1 MEVSMKKYL
10 ICLMAIVVIISTIGC
25 GSAKLELTNE
35 DYNLSDNTTSKG
47 ITIGSSS
54 DDFMSAYDGFE
65 VSVIYADSGSNI
77 GTFMKIDKVDYSKQ
91 CTVAIQNFFVDD
103 KSHTVDEI
111 KSKYNIKNDI
121 NGWLQN
127 NPDFLEK
134 HSLIYKCLTF
144 YFDNEMVVDIK
155 YSEKNFNE

>member
-1 MEVSMKKYL
+1 MKKYL

-35 DYNLSDNTTSKG
+35 DYNLSGNTTSKG

-54 DDFMSAYDGFE
+54 DDFVGAYDGFE
-65 VSVIYADSGSNI
+65 VSVIYADSGSNV

-111 KSKYNIKNDI
+111 KNKYNIKNDI

>member
-1 MEVSMKKYL
+1 MKKYL

-54 DDFMSAYDGFE
+54 DDFVSAYDGFE
-65 VSVIYADSGSNI
+65 VSVIYADSGSNV
-77 GTFMKIDKVDYSKQ
+77 GTFMKIDKVDYYKQ

-111 KSKYNIKNDI
+111 KNKYNIKNDI

>member
-1 MEVSMKKYL
+1 MKKYL
-10 ICLMAIVVIISTIGC
+10 IYLIVIVVIVSAIGC
-25 GSAKLELTNE
+25 SSVGLELTNE

-54 DDFMSAYDGFE
+54 DDFVNAYDGFE
-65 VSVIYADSGSNI
+65 VSVIYADSGSNV
-77 GTFMKIDKVDYSKQ
+77 GKFMKIDKVDYSKQ

-111 KSKYNIKNDI
+111 KNKYNIKNDI

-144 YFDNEMVVDIK
+144 YFDNGTIVDIK

>member
-1 MEVSMKKYL
+1 MKKYL
-10 ICLMAIVVIISTIGC
+10 LYLMAIVVIISTIGC
-25 GSAKLELTNE
+25 GSVKLELTNE

-54 DDFMSAYDGFE
+54 DDFVSAYDGFE
-65 VSVIYADSGSNI
+65 VSVIYADSGSNV

-111 KSKYNIKNDI
+111 KNKYNIKNDI

-144 YFDNEMVVDIK
+144 YFDNGIIVDIK

>member
-1 MEVSMKKYL
+1 
-10 ICLMAIVVIISTIGC
+10 MAIVVIISTIGC

-35 DYNLSDNTTSKG
+35 DYNLSNNTTSKG

-54 DDFMSAYDGFE
+54 DDFVSVYDGFE
-65 VSVIYADSGSNI
+65 VSVIYADSGSNV

-111 KSKYNIKNDI
+111 KNKYNIKNDI
-121 NGWLQN
+121 NAWLQN
-127 NPDFLEK
+127 NPEFLEK
-134 HSLIYKCLTF
+134 HSLTYKCLTF

>member
-1 MEVSMKKYL
+1 MKKYL

-54 DDFMSAYDGFE
+54 DDFVSVYDGFE
-65 VSVIYADSGSNI
+65 VSVIYADSGSNV

-91 CTVAIQNFFVDD
+91 GTVAIQNFFVDD

-111 KSKYNIKNDI
+111 KTKYNIKNDI
-121 NGWLQN
+121 NAWLQN
-127 NPDFLEK
+127 NPEFLEK
-134 HSLIYKCLTF
+134 HSLTYKCLTF

>member
-1 MEVSMKKYL
+1 MKKYL

-54 DDFMSAYDGFE
+54 DDFVSVYDGFE
-65 VSVIYADSGSNI
+65 VSVIYADSGSNV

-111 KSKYNIKNDI
+111 KNKYNIKNDI

>member
-1 MEVSMKKYL
+1 
-10 ICLMAIVVIISTIGC
+10 MAIVVIISTIGC
-25 GSAKLELTNE
+25 GSVKLELTNE

-54 DDFMSAYDGFE
+54 DDFVSAYDGFE
-65 VSVIYADSGSNI
+65 VSVIYADSGSNV

-111 KSKYNIKNDI
+111 KNKYNIKNDI

-134 HSLIYKCLTF
+134 HSLIYKCLAF
-144 YFDNEMVVDIK
+144 YFNNGIIIDIK

>member
-1 MEVSMKKYL
+1 MKKYL

-54 DDFMSAYDGFE
+54 DDFMNAYDSFE
-65 VSVIYADSGSNI
+65 VSVIYAGSGSNV
-77 GTFMKIDKVDYSKQ
+77 GTFMKINKADYSKQ
-91 CTVAIQNFFVDD
+91 GTVAIQNFFVDG
-103 KSHTVDEI
+103 KPHTVDEI
-111 KSKYNIKNDI
+111 KTKYNIKNDI
-121 NGWLQN
+121 NTWLQN

-134 HSLIYKCLTF
+134 HSLTYKCLIF
-144 YFDNEMVVDIK
+144 YFDNGTVNNIK

>member
-1 MEVSMKKYL
+1 MKKYL

-54 DDFMSAYDGFE
+54 DDFVSAYDGFE
-65 VSVIYADSGSNI
+65 VSVIYADSGSNVC
-77 GTFMKIDKVDYSKQ
+77 TFMKIDKVDYSKQ

-111 KSKYNIKNDI
+111 KNKYNIKNDI

-144 YFDNEMVVDIK
+144 YFDNGIVVDIK
-155 YSEKNFNE
+155 YSEKNLNK

>member
-1 MEVSMKKYL
+1 MKKYL
-10 ICLMAIVVIISTIGC
+10 LYLMAIVVIISTIGC
-25 GSAKLELTNE
+25 GSAKFELTNE
-35 DYNLSDNTTSKG
+35 DYNLSDDTTSKG

-54 DDFMSAYDGFE
+54 DDFVSAYYGFE
-65 VSVIYADSGSNI
+65 VSVIYADSGSNV

-111 KSKYNIKNDI
+111 KNKYNIKNDI

>member
-1 MEVSMKKYL
+1 MKKYL
-10 ICLMAIVVIISTIGC
+10 IYLIVIVVIVSTIGC
-25 GSAKLELTNE
+25 SSVGLELTNE

-54 DDFMSAYDGFE
+54 DDFMNAYDGFE
-65 VSVIYADSGSNI
+65 VSVIYADSGSNV

-111 KSKYNIKNDI
+111 KNKYNIKNDI
-121 NGWLQN
+121 NAWLQN

-134 HSLIYKCLTF
+134 HSLTYKCLTF

>member
-1 MEVSMKKYL
+1 MKKYL
-10 ICLMAIVVIISTIGC
+10 IYLIVIVVIVSTIGC
-25 GSAKLELTNE
+25 SSVGLELTNE

-47 ITIGSSS
+47 IASGNSS
-54 DDFMSAYDGFE
+54 DDVVSAYDGFE
-65 VSVIYADSGSNI
+65 VSVIYADSGSNV

-111 KSKYNIKNDI
+111 KNKYNIKNDI

-144 YFDNEMVVDIK
+144 YFDNETVVDIK

>member
-1 MEVSMKKYL
+1 MKKYL
-10 ICLMAIVVIISTIGC
+10 SCLITVIILMSTMGC
-25 GSAKLELTNE
+25 GGTSLILTNT
-35 DYNLSDNTTSKG
+35 DYNLSGNTTSKG

-54 DDFMSAYDGFE
+54 DDFMNAYDGFE
-65 VSVIYADSGSNI
+65 VSVIYADSGSNV
-77 GTFMKIDKVDYSKQ
+77 GTFMKIDKVDYSNQ

-103 KSHTVDEI
+103 KSYTVDEI
-111 KSKYNIKNDI
+111 KNKYNIKNDI

-134 HSLIYKCLTF
+134 HSLTYKCLTF
-144 YFDNEMVVDIK
+144 YFDNGIIVDIK

>member
-1 MEVSMKKYL
+1 MKKYL

-35 DYNLSDNTTSKG
+35 DYNLSDNTRSKG

-54 DDFMSAYDGFE
+54 DDFVSAYDGFE
-65 VSVIYADSGSNI
+65 VSVIYADSGSNV

-91 CTVAIQNFFVDD
+91 CTVAIQTFFVDD

-111 KSKYNIKNDI
+111 KNKYNIKNDI

>member
-1 MEVSMKKYL
+1 MKKYL
-10 ICLMAIVVIISTIGC
+10 IYLIVIVVIVSTIGC
-25 GSAKLELTNE
+25 SSVGLELTNE

-54 DDFMSAYDGFE
+54 DDFVSVYDGFE
-65 VSVIYADSGSNI
+65 VSVIYADSGSNV

-111 KSKYNIKNDI
+111 KNKYNIKNDI

-144 YFDNEMVVDIK
+144 YFDNGIIVDIK

>member
-1 MEVSMKKYL
+1 MKKYL
-10 ICLMAIVVIISTIGC
+10 LYLMAIIVIISTIGC

-54 DDFMSAYDGFE
+54 DDFVSAYDGFE
-65 VSVIYADSGSNI
+65 VSVIYADSGSNV

-91 CTVAIQNFFVDD
+91 CTVVIQNFFVDD

-111 KSKYNIKNDI
+111 KNKYNIKNDI

-144 YFDNEMVVDIK
+144 YFDNGIIVDIK